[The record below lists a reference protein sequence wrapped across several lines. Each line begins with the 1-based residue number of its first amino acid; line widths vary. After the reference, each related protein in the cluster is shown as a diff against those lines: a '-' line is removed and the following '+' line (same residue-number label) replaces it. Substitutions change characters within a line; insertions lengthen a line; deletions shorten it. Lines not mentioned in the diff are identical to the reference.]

1 MDLSAALLRTALNAT
16 ATVSPRAAGQG
27 AFALFHR
34 PVLRSRIRPDERE
47 QHDRAVTEQLTV
59 GAREV
64 TSYRWGSGE
73 RPVLLVHGWRSR
85 ASRFAPMIPRLQ
97 ALGLSPVAFDAPG
110 HGDSGGRTTTI
121 LDYREVIGRLHDRYG
136 PFEAVVAHSLG
147 AAGAFLALREGVK
160 AGRVVTIAGVAEYGF
175 LVEAF
180 RVQLG
185 LGRWAGP
192 ELERRVAE
200 VLAAGRDRAD
210 FDPVHRPGDFD
221 FPMLAVHDRDD
232 RVVLPGQADLFR
244 AAYGERLQL
253 LTTEGLGHSRILAEP
268 TVLDHVAGFLAAE

>member
-85 ASRFAPMIPRLQ
+85 PPGSRR
-97 ALGLSPVAFDAPG
+97 
-110 HGDSGGRTTTI
+110 
-121 LDYREVIGRLHDRYG
+121 
-136 PFEAVVAHSLG
+136 
-147 AAGAFLALREGVK
+147 
-160 AGRVVTIAGVAEYGF
+160 
-175 LVEAF
+175 
-180 RVQLG
+180 
-185 LGRWAGP
+185 
-192 ELERRVAE
+192 
-200 VLAAGRDRAD
+200 
-210 FDPVHRPGDFD
+210 
-221 FPMLAVHDRDD
+221 
-232 RVVLPGQADLFR
+232 
-244 AAYGERLQL
+244 
-253 LTTEGLGHSRILAEP
+253 
-268 TVLDHVAGFLAAE
+268 